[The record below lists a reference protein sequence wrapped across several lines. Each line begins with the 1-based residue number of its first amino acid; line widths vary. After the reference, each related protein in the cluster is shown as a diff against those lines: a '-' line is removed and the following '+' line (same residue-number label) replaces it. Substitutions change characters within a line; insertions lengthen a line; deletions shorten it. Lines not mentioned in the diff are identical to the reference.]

1 MLAVLILVC
10 TLVLAYFIGN
20 EFKTI
25 AEMKGHDGSRYFWW
39 SFLLGPV
46 GYLMVVALPD
56 RKGNAEKPVSLI
68 DDATSIVDE
77 LPEL

>member
-1 MLAVLILVC
+1 MLAVLGLVLM
-10 TLVLAYFIGN
+10 LVLAYFIGN
-20 EFKTI
+20 EFKKI

-46 GYLMVVALPD
+46 GYCMVIALPD
-56 RKGNAEKPVSLI
+56 RSENAGKAYIPN
-68 DDATSIVDE
+68 DE